1 MVVVNDLKW
10 WLVGQAVVVVW
21 WWQGAGRLVS
31 GRRRD

>member
-31 GRRRD
+31 ERRRD